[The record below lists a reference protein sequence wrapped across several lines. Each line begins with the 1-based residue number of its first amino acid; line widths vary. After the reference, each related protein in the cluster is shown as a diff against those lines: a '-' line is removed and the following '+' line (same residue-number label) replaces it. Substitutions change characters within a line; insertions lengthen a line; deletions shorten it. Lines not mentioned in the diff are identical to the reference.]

1 MDEQCRWCGEGGKLV
16 LCDFCNNAF
25 CKDCV
30 RQNLGKKELSL
41 ITGEFE
47 KSCHSYVITKL
58 VMFGRLI
65 AY

>member
-25 CKDCV
+25 CKDCI

-41 ITGEFE
+41 ITGELE
-47 KSCHSYVITKL
+47 SARISVL
-58 VMFGRLI
+58 VLDN
-65 AY
+65 